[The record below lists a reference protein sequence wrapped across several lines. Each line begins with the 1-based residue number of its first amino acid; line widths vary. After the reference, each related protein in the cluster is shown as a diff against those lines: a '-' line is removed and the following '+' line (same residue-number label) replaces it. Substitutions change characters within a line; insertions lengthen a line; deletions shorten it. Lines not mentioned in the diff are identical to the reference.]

1 VFTNLVS
8 FLVTISLFS
17 MKKFEINVVKVCE
30 TQRLKLLDHTP
41 IHLRPFTCIYTQDPS
56 DSFQTFWGCTSM
68 GEIRNTGNI
77 KIGKYRIRFWNCEI
91 DINKYCIENISVRS
105 VELIQHQDYW
115 KIMIQYF
122 VIQNSVSVVS
132 RKYQIILVL
141 SFVVR
146 LIPIIYPF
154 YKFLTVK

>member
-1 VFTNLVS
+1 
-8 FLVTISLFS
+8 
-17 MKKFEINVVKVCE
+17 MKTFEINVVKVCE

-68 GEIRNTGNI
+68 GEIRNIGNI
-77 KIGKYRIRFWNCEI
+77 KIGKYCFGFWNCEI
-91 DINKYCIENISVRS
+91 NIDKYRIEYISVRS
-105 VELIQHQDYW
+105 VEPIQHQDYR

-122 VIQNSVSVVS
+122 AIQNSVGVFS

-141 SFVVR
+141 SMVIG
-146 LIPIIYPF
+146 LI
-154 YKFLTVK
+154 L